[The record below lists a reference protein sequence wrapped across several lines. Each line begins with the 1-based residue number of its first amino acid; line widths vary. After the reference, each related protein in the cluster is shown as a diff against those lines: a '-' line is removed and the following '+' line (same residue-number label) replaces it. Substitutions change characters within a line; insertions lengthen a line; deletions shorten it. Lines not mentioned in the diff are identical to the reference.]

1 MLRTLLARH
10 PRVVLVVWAGDTTRA
25 TDILVRRLRYPD
37 STVSFVRALEDQQRM
52 ALFSMM
58 DLILDPFPVGDASV
72 VCNVATIFFFFSCL
86 PHPRH
91 LLEFSC
97 PYNS

>member
-10 PRVVLVVWAGDTTRA
+10 PRVVLVVWAGETTRA

-72 VCNVATIFFFFSCL
+72 VCIVATIFFLFFPSPSSTSL
-86 PHPRH
+86 KK
-91 LLEFSC
+91 FSC